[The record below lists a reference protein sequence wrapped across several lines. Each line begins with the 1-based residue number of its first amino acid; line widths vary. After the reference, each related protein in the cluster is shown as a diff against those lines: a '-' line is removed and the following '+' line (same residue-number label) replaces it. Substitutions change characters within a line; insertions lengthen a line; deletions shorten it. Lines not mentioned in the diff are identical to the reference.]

1 MSLGL
6 SGERRWRV
14 GGEGGVMGGAKKDA
28 NAALEEG
35 NTADM
40 LGLPTIY
47 VARATC
53 QLAAAAHRSQA
64 CRAARARPAR
74 APPECRG
81 AP

>member
-1 MSLGL
+1 
-6 SGERRWRV
+6 
-14 GGEGGVMGGAKKDA
+14 MGGAKKDA

-53 QLAAAAHRSQA
+53 QLAPPRVAHST
-64 CRAARARPAR
+64 RAAGSRLRR
-74 APPECRG
+74 RSVTHTVTCRTHL
-81 AP
+81 AAVALFALAAYNDS